1 MVFFILLLLENQC
14 EIEDSERYEKDFEI
28 QYPIYGDEIKD
39 KYSSLPD
46 EASKVLPRFLT
57 EFCFGDFYT
66 RKAIDIKT
74 RELLI
79 LCILTTL
86 NSTNQIIPH
95 AIANIKLGNSKET
108 IYEGLIQCLP
118 YIGFPSVFNAINAIM
133 SIE

>member
-1 MVFFILLLLENQC
+1 MVFFILLPLENQC
-14 EIEDSERYEKDFEI
+14 EIEDSERYEKGFGI
-28 QYPIYGDEIKD
+28 QYPIYGGEIKD

-46 EASKVLPRFLT
+46 EVSKALPRFLT
-57 EFCFGDFYT
+57 EFCFEDFYT

-79 LCILTTL
+79 LCVLTTL

-95 AIANIKLGNSKET
+95 TIANIKLGNSKET